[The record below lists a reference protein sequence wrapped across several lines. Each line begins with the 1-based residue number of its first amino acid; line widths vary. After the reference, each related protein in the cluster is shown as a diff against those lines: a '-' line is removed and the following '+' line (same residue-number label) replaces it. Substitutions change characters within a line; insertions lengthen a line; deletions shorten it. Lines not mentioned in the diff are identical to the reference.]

1 MSWKRQVTVLRR
13 GEWCRRCGHKRG
25 RGCGWGCKEDGGG
38 GVGVEI
44 GKKRRNRIWR
54 NWEMSAVVWR
64 NGGNGGGEVVG
75 CGKRENMWRWER
87 RGEFE

>member
-1 MSWKRQVTVLRR
+1 VTVLRR

-54 NWEMSAVVWR
+54 NWEMSGVD
-64 NGGNGGGEVVG
+64 
-75 CGKRENMWRWER
+75 
-87 RGEFE
+87 